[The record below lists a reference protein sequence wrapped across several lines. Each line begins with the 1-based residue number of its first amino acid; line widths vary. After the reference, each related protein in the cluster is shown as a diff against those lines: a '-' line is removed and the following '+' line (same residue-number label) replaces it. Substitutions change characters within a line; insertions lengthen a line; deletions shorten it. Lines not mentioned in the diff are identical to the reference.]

1 MPSEGH
7 VVAVAG
13 ATGAVG
19 HEMVK
24 ILEERKFP
32 ASQLVPLASERS
44 VGRRMDFRDEEVP
57 VDVLTDKSFDGVD
70 IVFFSAGAERS
81 RRFSPAAVEA

>member
-1 MPSEGH
+1 MPSEGY

-32 ASQLVPLASERS
+32 ASQLVLLASERS
-44 VGRRMDFRDEEVP
+44 VGRRMYFRDE
-57 VDVLTDKSFDGVD
+57 
-70 IVFFSAGAERS
+70 
-81 RRFSPAAVEA
+81 